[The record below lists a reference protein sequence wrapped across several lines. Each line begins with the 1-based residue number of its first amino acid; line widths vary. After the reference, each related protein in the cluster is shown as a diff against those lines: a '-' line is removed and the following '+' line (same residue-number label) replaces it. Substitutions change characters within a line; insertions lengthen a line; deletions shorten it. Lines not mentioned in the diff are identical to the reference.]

1 MRRLMIGLTLVCMA
15 ALIPLWARGD
25 DRQIAQEII
34 QQLQQHKDA
43 GELKGFG
50 IDLQVEK
57 GIVMIEG
64 RVSTAEQ
71 RQLTL
76 DTVSRVAGVKQ
87 VVNKL
92 TVTGKAFVP
101 AQNAAQTP
109 VAKSADNATLAKLKG
124 TLDRTSDATTQL
136 ASAGAGQR
144 AVDAQLLAE
153 QDKKLAQA
161 VADGLKSQKD
171 RGLLNGFRVNLSVD
185 QGTVWLEGDV
195 ASRQQESLVLDVAR
209 RVPGVK
215 QVVNELAVRTPAIST
230 SVASAQPVAENPM
243 PVIEEKPEVQ
253 PVPVVAP
260 IPVVAAEPVA
270 KPVPEVTAQPVA
282 EASPEAIA
290 KPAEDPMPEA
300 VAQPVA
306 EALPAVEDVREV
318 PETLIAQAPI
328 GTATAQQP
336 QALPA
341 AAVATQVSQLPA
353 AVQPQAAQ
361 PVPMTYVAQMPP
373 AYVPA
378 HAASVPSPV
387 ARTRYDHPQMPAYAW
402 PTYASHPN
410 YAAVTY
416 PKQYS
421 PTAWPYIGP
430 FYPYPQVP
438 LGWRKVTLEW
448 DDGWWNLD
456 FKNR

>member
-15 ALIPLWARGD
+15 ALIPLWVQAD

-34 QQLQQHKDA
+34 EQLQQHKDT

-57 GIVMIEG
+57 GIVLIEG
-64 RVSTAEQ
+64 RVSTAQQ

-76 DTVSRVAGVKQ
+76 ETVRRVTGVKQ

-92 TVTGKAFVP
+92 TVTGKPFVKT
-101 AQNAAQTP
+101 QNASQKP
-109 VAKSADNATLAKLKG
+109 VAKSAYNATLAKLKG
-124 TLDRTSDATTQL
+124 TLNRTAKGATQL
-136 ASAGAGQR
+136 TSTGSEKQAA
-144 AVDAQLLAE
+144 DAKLLAE
-153 QDKKLAQA
+153 EDQQLAKL
-161 VADGLKSQKD
+161 VADGLKAEKD
-171 RGLLNGFRVNLSVD
+171 QGHLNGFRVNLSVD
-185 QGTVWLEGDV
+185 RGTVWLEGDV
-195 ASRQQESLVLDVAR
+195 ASSEQQTLVLDVAR
-209 RVPGVK
+209 RIPGVK
-215 QVVNELAVRTPAIST
+215 QVVNELAIREQAVPVV
-230 SVASAQPVAENPM
+230 VAQATPVAEKPLPAVEAE
-243 PVIEEKPEVQ
+243 PVAKPI
-253 PVPVVAP
+253 PVVTP

-270 KPVPEVTAQPVA
+270 KPLPEVAAQPVVPT
-282 EASPEAIA
+282 EPL
-290 KPAEDPMPEA
+290 
-300 VAQPVA
+300 VAQ
-306 EALPAVEDVREV
+306 
-318 PETLIAQAPI
+318 QPI
-328 GTATAQQP
+328 GTAATQP

-341 AAVATQVSQLPA
+341 PAATTQVAQLPA
-353 AVQPQAAQ
+353 AAQPQARY

-421 PTAWPYIGP
+421 PSAWPYIGP

>member
-15 ALIPLWARGD
+15 ALIPLWVRAD
-25 DRQIAQEII
+25 DRQIAREII
-34 QQLQQHKDA
+34 QQLQQHKDT

-57 GIVMIEG
+57 GIVLIEG
-64 RVSTAEQ
+64 RVSTAQQ

-76 DTVSRVAGVKQ
+76 DTVRRVAGVKQ

-92 TVTGKAFVP
+92 TVTGKPFV
-101 AQNAAQTP
+101 QTQTAAQKP
-109 VAKSADNATLAKLKG
+109 VAKSAYNATLAKLKG
-124 TLDRTSDATTQL
+124 TLNRTAKATTKL
-136 ASAGAGQR
+136 TSTSSAKR
-144 AVDAQLLAE
+144 AAEAKLLAE
-153 QDKKLAQA
+153 QDQQLAKLI
-161 VADGLKSQKD
+161 ADGLKAEKAQ
-171 RGLLNGFRVNLSVD
+171 GHLNGFRVNLSVD
-185 QGTVWLEGDV
+185 RGTVWLEGDV
-195 ASRQQESLVLDVAR
+195 ASSQQQAIVLDVAR
-209 RVPGVK
+209 RIPGVK
-215 QVVNELAVRTPAIST
+215 QVVNELAIREQTVPVV
-230 SVASAQPVAENPM
+230 VAQATPVAEKPLPAVEANP
-243 PVIEEKPEVQ
+243 VTKPI
-253 PVPVVAP
+253 PVVTP

-270 KPVPEVTAQPVA
+270 RPMPEVIAQPVA
-282 EASPEAIA
+282 R
-290 KPAEDPMPEA
+290 PMPEVK
-300 VAQPVA
+300 VAEPVPAITKLEPTPEPVIAQQPV
-306 EALPAVEDVREV
+306 
-318 PETLIAQAPI
+318 
-328 GTATAQQP
+328 GTAATEQP

-341 AAVATQVSQLPA
+341 PAVTTQVAQLPA
-353 AVQPQAAQ
+353 AAQPQVRY
-361 PVPMTYVAQMPP
+361 PVPMAYVAQMPP

-421 PTAWPYIGP
+421 PSAWPYIGP

>member
-15 ALIPLWARGD
+15 ALIPLWVQAD
-25 DRQIAQEII
+25 DRQIAEEII

-57 GIVMIEG
+57 GIVRIEG
-64 RVSTAEQ
+64 RVSTAQQ

-76 DTVSRVAGVKQ
+76 DTVRRVTGVKQ

-92 TVTGKAFVP
+92 TVTGKPFV
-101 AQNAAQTP
+101 QTQTASQKP
-109 VAKSADNATLAKLKG
+109 VAKSAYNATLAKLKG
-124 TLDRTSDATTQL
+124 TLNRTANATTQL
-136 ASAGAGQR
+136 TSTSSEKQAAEAK
-144 AVDAQLLAE
+144 LLAE
-153 QDKKLAQA
+153 QDQQLAKL
-161 VADGLKSQKD
+161 VAEGLKAEKD
-171 RGLLNGFRVNLSVD
+171 QGHLNGFRVNLSVD
-185 QGTVWLEGDV
+185 RGTVWLEGDV
-195 ASRQQESLVLDVAR
+195 ANSEQQSLVLDVAR
-209 RVPGVK
+209 RIPGVK
-215 QVVNELAVRTPAIST
+215 QVVNDLAVRQQTAPVV
-230 SVASAQPVAENPM
+230 VAQATPVAEKPLPAVEAE
-243 PVIEEKPEVQ
+243 PVAKPI
-253 PVPVVAP
+253 PVVTP

-270 KPVPEVTAQPVA
+270 KPLPEV
-282 EASPEAIA
+282 
-290 KPAEDPMPEA
+290 
-300 VAQPVA
+300 VAQPV
-306 EALPAVEDVREV
+306 V
-318 PETLIAQAPI
+318 PTEPLVAQQPI
-328 GTATAQQP
+328 GTAATQQP

-341 AAVATQVSQLPA
+341 PAATTQVAQLPA
-353 AVQPQAAQ
+353 AAQPQARY

-421 PTAWPYIGP
+421 PSAWPYIGP

-456 FKNR
+456 FKNRR

>member
-15 ALIPLWARGD
+15 ALIPLWVRAD

-57 GIVMIEG
+57 GIVLIEG

-71 RQLTL
+71 RKLTL
-76 DTVSRVAGVKQ
+76 DTVRRVAGVKQ

-101 AQNAAQTP
+101 AQTAAQQP
-109 VAKSADNATLAKLKG
+109 VAKPAYNATLAKLKG
-124 TLDRTSDATTQL
+124 TFNRTSEATTDLTSASSEKQATEARLLSEKDQQL
-136 ASAGAGQR
+136 A
-144 AVDAQLLAE
+144 QL
-153 QDKKLAQA
+153 
-161 VADGLKSQKD
+161 VAKGLKDRKD
-171 RGLLNGFRVNLSVD
+171 QGQLHGFRVNLSVD

-195 ASRQQESLVLDVAR
+195 ANNEQQALVLDVAR

-215 QVVNELAVRTPAIST
+215 QVVNELAIREQVIPAVVAQATPVVEGPLAAAEETPA
-230 SVASAQPVAENPM
+230 A
-243 PVIEEKPEVQ
+243 KPI
-253 PVPVVAP
+253 PVVTP
-260 IPVVAAEPVA
+260 IPVVAAEPVVE
-270 KPVPEVTAQPVA
+270 PTPEV
-282 EASPEAIA
+282 
-290 KPAEDPMPEA
+290 
-300 VAQPVA
+300 VAQPVVKP
-306 EALPAVEDVREV
+306 LPVVAQ
-318 PETLIAQAPI
+318 PAAPTQPLIAQQPI

-336 QALPA
+336 QAFPAPAVRTQVAQLPPA
-341 AAVATQVSQLPA
+341 AQRQVGY
-353 AVQPQAAQ
+353 

-421 PTAWPYIGP
+421 PSAWPYIGP

>member
-15 ALIPLWARGD
+15 ALIPLWVQAD
-25 DRQIAQEII
+25 DRQIAEEII

-57 GIVMIEG
+57 GIVRIEG
-64 RVSTAEQ
+64 RVSTAQQ

-76 DTVSRVAGVKQ
+76 DTVRRVTGVKQ

-92 TVTGKAFVP
+92 TVTGKPFV
-101 AQNAAQTP
+101 QTQTASQKP
-109 VAKSADNATLAKLKG
+109 VAKSAYNATLAKLKG
-124 TLDRTSDATTQL
+124 TLNRTANATTQL
-136 ASAGAGQR
+136 TSTSSEKQAAEAK
-144 AVDAQLLAE
+144 LLAE
-153 QDKKLAQA
+153 QDQQLAKL
-161 VADGLKSQKD
+161 VAEGLKAEKD
-171 RGLLNGFRVNLSVD
+171 QGHLNGFRVNLSVD
-185 QGTVWLEGDV
+185 RGTVWLEGDV
-195 ASRQQESLVLDVAR
+195 ANSEQQSLVLDVAR
-209 RVPGVK
+209 RIPGVK
-215 QVVNELAVRTPAIST
+215 QVVNDLAVRQQTAPVV
-230 SVASAQPVAENPM
+230 VAQATPVAEKPLPAVEAE
-243 PVIEEKPEVQ
+243 PVAKPI
-253 PVPVVAP
+253 PVVTP

-270 KPVPEVTAQPVA
+270 KPLPEV
-282 EASPEAIA
+282 
-290 KPAEDPMPEA
+290 
-300 VAQPVA
+300 VAQPV
-306 EALPAVEDVREV
+306 V
-318 PETLIAQAPI
+318 PTEPLVAQQPI
-328 GTATAQQP
+328 GTAATQQP

-341 AAVATQVSQLPA
+341 PAATTQVAQLPA
-353 AVQPQAAQ
+353 AAQPQARY

-421 PTAWPYIGP
+421 PSAWPYIGP

>member
-15 ALIPLWARGD
+15 ALIPLWVRAD

-34 QQLQQHKDA
+34 QQLQQHKDT
-43 GELKGFG
+43 GKLKGFG

-57 GIVMIEG
+57 GIVVIEG
-64 RVSTAEQ
+64 RVSTAQQ

-76 DTVSRVAGVKQ
+76 DTVRRVTGVKQ

-92 TVTGKAFVP
+92 TVTGKPFVQP
-101 AQNAAQTP
+101 QPAAQKP
-109 VAKSADNATLAKLKG
+109 VAKSAYNATLAKLKG
-124 TLDRTSDATTQL
+124 TLNRTAKATTNL
-136 ASAGAGQR
+136 TSTSSEKRAAEAS
-144 AVDAQLLAE
+144 LLAE
-153 QDKKLAQA
+153 QDQQLAKL
-161 VADGLKSQKD
+161 VADGLKAEKAQ
-171 RGLLNGFRVNLSVD
+171 GHLNGFRVNLSVD
-185 QGTVWLEGDV
+185 RGTVWLEGDV
-195 ASRQQESLVLDVAR
+195 ASSQQRAIVLDVAR
-209 RVPGVK
+209 RIPGVK
-215 QVVNELAVRTPAIST
+215 QVVNELAIREQTVPVV
-230 SVASAQPVAENPM
+230 VAQATPVAEEPLPAVEANP
-243 PVIEEKPEVQ
+243 VTKPI
-253 PVPVVAP
+253 PVVTP

-270 KPVPEVTAQPVA
+270 KPLPEVKVAEPVPAITKLEPVIAQQPV
-282 EASPEAIA
+282 
-290 KPAEDPMPEA
+290 
-300 VAQPVA
+300 
-306 EALPAVEDVREV
+306 
-318 PETLIAQAPI
+318 
-328 GTATAQQP
+328 GTAATEQP

-341 AAVATQVSQLPA
+341 PATTHVAQLPA
-353 AVQPQAAQ
+353 AAQPQVRY
-361 PVPMTYVAQMPP
+361 PVPMTYVAQMQP

-421 PTAWPYIGP
+421 PSAWPYIGP